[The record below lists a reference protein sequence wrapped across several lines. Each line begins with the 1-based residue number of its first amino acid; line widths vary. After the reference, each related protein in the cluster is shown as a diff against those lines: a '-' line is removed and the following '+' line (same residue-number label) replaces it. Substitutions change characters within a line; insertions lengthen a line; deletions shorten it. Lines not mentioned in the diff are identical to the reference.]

1 MNVRLLLLLIISV
14 LGFVEYCESACT
26 GNSLGQCT
34 ELDPTFCVIE
44 RLVIGTSLTETQDI
58 EVGRTSYSRYPV
70 PFVHDGGTPDFLPG
84 TFAVTALPSSPADA
98 GSSIN
103 EVDCEGS
110 VTVFFNTSERKTVR
124 VRAFQDVFNRTAT
137 SSNAMIVTFDQQ
149 PPTIQPQQVF
159 EGVAPNNNPLAYSA
173 GRTYYTSTDIFVTG
187 RIVDPAPSVSS
198 DQLSVQVIGGLA
210 QSGGILSATGEAP
223 GLYAVQLG
231 VDQEQV
237 DGEYLVELVAWD
249 TANSDATFND
259 GSPANRSEAI
269 VYKVVKDTMD
279 PVMTGLEIIRNA
291 NTSDQISRRLQGF
304 S

>member
-1 MNVRLLLLLIISV
+1 MR
-14 LGFVEYCESACT
+14 E
-26 GNSLGQCT
+26 
-34 ELDPTFCVIE
+34 
-44 RLVIGTSLTETQDI
+44 
-58 EVGRTSYSRYPV
+58 
-70 PFVHDGGTPDFLPG
+70 
-84 TFAVTALPSSPADA
+84 
-98 GSSIN
+98 
-103 EVDCEGS
+103 

-269 VYKVVKDTMD
+269 VYKVVKI
-279 PVMTGLEIIRNA
+279 L
-291 NTSDQISRRLQGF
+291 
-304 S
+304 

>member
-1 MNVRLLLLLIISV
+1 MK
-14 LGFVEYCESACT
+14 
-26 GNSLGQCT
+26 
-34 ELDPTFCVIE
+34 
-44 RLVIGTSLTETQDI
+44 LTT
-58 EVGRTSYSRYPV
+58 
-70 PFVHDGGTPDFLPG
+70 
-84 TFAVTALPSSPADA
+84 
-98 GSSIN
+98 
-103 EVDCEGS
+103 
-110 VTVFFNTSERKTVR
+110 
-124 VRAFQDVFNRTAT
+124 
-137 SSNAMIVTFDQQ
+137 
-149 PPTIQPQQVF
+149 
-159 EGVAPNNNPLAYSA
+159 
-173 GRTYYTSTDIFVTG
+173 
-187 RIVDPAPSVSS
+187 VDPAFWF

-279 PVMTGLEIIRNA
+279 PVMTGLEIIRKTQA
-291 NTSDQISRRLQGF
+291 IRLSRRLQGF